1 MTSRSTLARIACA
14 FTLLTAAGTALAH
27 GNVTPQPVGT
37 KGLPP
42 LGEGWKAENPYRG
55 NAEAAKI
62 GASAYG
68 GNCAACHGLDAV
80 SGGITPDLR
89 KLDGECAGMKDD
101 AKKAA
106 CVKEIDAYFIETV
119 RKGKKRD
126 GTFKM
131 FPFEDKLNQEAMW
144 AIKTYLETRREKP
157 L

>member
-1 MTSRSTLARIACA
+1 MKFCTPWARIAAAAAFACA
-14 FTLLTAAGTALAH
+14 TFAAQAH
-27 GNVTPQPVGT
+27 GDVTPQPVDT
-37 KGLPP
+37 KGLPE
-42 LGEGWKAENPYRG
+42 LGDAWKSENPYRG
-55 NAEAAKI
+55 NAAAAKL

-89 KLDGECAGMKDD
+89 KLDGECASLTD
-101 AKKAA
+101 AGKKTA
-106 CVKEIDAYFIETV
+106 CLKEIDEYYISTV
-119 RKGKKRD
+119 RKGKQRN

-131 FPFEDKLNQEAMW
+131 FPFEGKLNQEAMW

>member
-1 MTSRSTLARIACA
+1 MKSRNTWVRAAGAL
-14 FTLLTAAGTALAH
+14 TLLAAAATAFAH
-27 GNVTPQPVGT
+27 GDVTPQPVDT
-37 KGLPP
+37 KGLPA

-55 NAEAAKI
+55 NAAAAQL
-62 GASAYG
+62 GASAYA
-68 GNCAACHGLDAV
+68 GNCAACHGLEAV

-89 KLDGECAGMKDD
+89 KLDGECASLADA

-106 CVKEIDAYFIETV
+106 CVKEIDGYFIETV
-119 RKGKKRD
+119 RKGRTRN

-131 FPFEDKLNQEAMW
+131 FPFEGKLNQEAMW

>member
-1 MTSRSTLARIACA
+1 MSSRKTWIRSAAAAALLGAVAAA
-14 FTLLTAAGTALAH
+14 FAH
-27 GNVTPQPVGT
+27 GDVTPQPVDT
-37 KGLPP
+37 KGLPA
-42 LGEGWKAENPYRG
+42 LGEAWRTENPYRG
-55 NAEAAKI
+55 NADAAKL

-89 KLDGECAGMKDD
+89 KLDGECAALADA

-106 CVKEIDAYFIETV
+106 CVKELDEYYINTV
-119 RKGKKRD
+119 RKGKQRN

-131 FPFEDKLNQEAMW
+131 FPFEGKLNQEAMW